1 MKLNKKG
8 EALIFIILFIAM
20 LFGAMDSNNLVIFF
34 LTKII
39 AILLLAIDFKL
50 MQYLPE
56 EFFEI

>member
-20 LFGAMDSNNLVIFF
+20 LFGAMDSNNLAIFF

-39 AILLLAIDFKL
+39 AILLLIIDFKL